1 MWVGLFKVVEN
12 LKIENI
18 IISKQGEESDNFKE
32 FINLIKDKNT
42 NLIIV
47 KKGDYIKIDQYSYF
61 EILFP
66 EENYIKDNILNNNSI
81 VAKFVSEN
89 ISMLFTGDIEEIA
102 EKRLYELY
110 KNTNKLEASIIKVA
124 HHGSKS
130 SSTEKFLSLV
140 KPKIAVIGV
149 GKDNNFGHP
158 NSNVIERIRK
168 YTTII
173 YRTDKCG
180 EIEIKFNKNEVKI
193 NTMLSN

>member
-18 IISKQGEESDNFKE
+18 IISKQGEESNNFKE
-32 FINLIKDKNT
+32 FINLIKAKNT
-42 NLIIV
+42 NLILV
-47 KKGDYIKIDQYSYF
+47 KKGDYIEIDQYSYF

-66 EENYIKDNILNNNSI
+66 EENYIKENILNNNSI

-158 NSNVIERIRK
+158 NMNVIKRIKK
-168 YTTII
+168 YTNIV
-173 YRTDKCG
+173 YRTDECG
-180 EIEIKFNKNEVKI
+180 EIEMKFNKNGIQI
-193 NTMLSN
+193 NTMISN

>member
-18 IISKQGEESDNFKE
+18 IISKQGEESNNFKE
-32 FINLIKDKNT
+32 FINLIKAKNT
-42 NLIIV
+42 NLILV
-47 KKGDYIKIDQYSYF
+47 KKGDYIEIDKYSYF

-66 EENYIKDNILNNNSI
+66 EENYIKENILNNNSI

-89 ISMLFTGDIEEIA
+89 ISMLFTGDIEEMA

-110 KNTNKLEASIIKVA
+110 KDTNKLEASIIKVA

-158 NSNVIERIRK
+158 NMNVIKRIK
-168 YTTII
+168 KHTNIV
-173 YRTDKCG
+173 YRTDECG
-180 EIEIKFNKNEVKI
+180 EIEMKFNKNGIQI
-193 NTMLSN
+193 NTMISN

>member
-18 IISKQGEESDNFKE
+18 IISKQGEESNNFKE
-32 FINLIKDKNT
+32 FINLIKAKNT
-42 NLIIV
+42 NLILV
-47 KKGDYIKIDQYSYF
+47 KKGDYIEIDKYSYF

-66 EENYIKDNILNNNSI
+66 EENYIKENILNNNSI

-110 KNTNKLEASIIKVA
+110 KDTNKLEASIIKVA

-158 NSNVIERIRK
+158 NMNVIERIKK
-168 YTTII
+168 YTNIV
-173 YRTDKCG
+173 YRTDECG
-180 EIEIKFNKNEVKI
+180 EIEMKFNKNGIQI
-193 NTMLSN
+193 NTMISN

>member
-18 IISKQGEESDNFKE
+18 IISKQGEESDNFKK

-110 KNTNKLEASIIKVA
+110 KNTNKSEASIIKVA

>member
-66 EENYIKDNILNNNSI
+66 EENYIKENILNNNSI

>member
-18 IISKQGEESDNFKE
+18 IISKQGEESNNFKE
-32 FINLIKDKNT
+32 FINLIKAKNT
-42 NLIIV
+42 NLILV
-47 KKGDYIKIDQYSYF
+47 KKGDYIEIDKYSYF

-66 EENYIKDNILNNNSI
+66 EENYIKENILNNNSI

-110 KNTNKLEASIIKVA
+110 KDTNKLEASIIKVA

-158 NSNVIERIRK
+158 NMNVIKRIKK
-168 YTTII
+168 YTNIV
-173 YRTDKCG
+173 YRTDECG
-180 EIEIKFNKNEVKI
+180 EIEMKFNKNGIQI
-193 NTMLSN
+193 NTMISN

>member
-18 IISKQGEESDNFKE
+18 IISKQGEESNNFKE
-32 FINLIKDKNT
+32 FINLIKAKNT
-42 NLIIV
+42 NLILV
-47 KKGDYIKIDQYSYF
+47 KKGDYIEIDKYSYF

-66 EENYIKDNILNNNSI
+66 EENYIKENILNNNSI

-89 ISMLFTGDIEEIA
+89 ISMLFTGDIEEMA

-110 KNTNKLEASIIKVA
+110 KDTNKLEASIIKVA

-158 NSNVIERIRK
+158 NMNVIKRIKK
-168 YTTII
+168 YTNIV
-173 YRTDKCG
+173 YRTDECG
-180 EIEIKFNKNEVKI
+180 EIEMKFNKNGIQI
-193 NTMLSN
+193 NTMISN

>member
-18 IISKQGEESDNFKE
+18 IISKQGEESDNFKK